1 MLRIVGG
8 VVVLACVQAG
18 IDSINKERVV
28 KSCERTVN
36 MTTNLVKLQHKMVI
50 REPGQGAVKS
60 ILFSVDP
67 ELKVKVAFISATFG
81 SSEETHLLVIETKIQ
96 SDMDKPFWKIELK
109 VRWSL
114 QAISV

>member
-1 MLRIVGG
+1 MC
-8 VVVLACVQAG
+8 AAG

-109 VRWSL
+109 TSL
-114 QAISV
+114 SAEASTIISV